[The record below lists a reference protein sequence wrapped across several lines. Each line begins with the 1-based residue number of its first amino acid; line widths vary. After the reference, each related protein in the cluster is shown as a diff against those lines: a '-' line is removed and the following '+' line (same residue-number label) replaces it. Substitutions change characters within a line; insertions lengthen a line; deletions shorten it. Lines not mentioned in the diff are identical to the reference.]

1 MTELSINRSVEP
13 RTWALQEGYRLL
25 AYLQLGRSGANS
37 GEVRRD
43 DEVWQISSRRRRPEE
58 VVLGEAADP
67 IVVFDRD
74 QATLRG
80 LPEPLPWT
88 FSGRLS
94 RSRAVLGGG
103 DQAITLETAGWRPQ
117 ATVEVQGEWE
127 HRDLVVL
134 ACFFAAIA
142 RRRRS
147 TFVGSAVPGS

>member
-1 MTELSINRSVEP
+1 VTELSINRSVES
-13 RTWALQEGYRLL
+13 RTWVLQEGYRLL
-25 AYLQLGRSGANS
+25 AYLQLGRSGAGS
-37 GEVRRD
+37 GEVRQD

-58 VVLGEAADP
+58 VVLGEPHDP
-67 IVVFDRD
+67 IVAFDRD
-74 QATLRG
+74 QATVRG
-80 LPEPLPWT
+80 LPDPLPWT

-117 ATVEVQGEWE
+117 ATVEVEGEWE

-147 TFVGSAVPGS
+147 TFVGSAVPGT

>member
-1 MTELSINRSVEP
+1 VITLSINRSVEA

-58 VVLGEAADP
+58 VVLGEPSDP
-67 IVVFDRD
+67 IVAFDHD
-74 QATLRG
+74 QATVRG
-80 LPEPLPWT
+80 IPEPLPWT
-88 FSGRLS
+88 FTGRLS

-103 DQAITLETAGWRPQ
+103 DQAIAIETSGWRPQ
-117 ATVEVQGEWE
+117 ATVEVEGEWE

-147 TFVGSAVPGS
+147 TFVGSPAPEM

>member
-1 MTELSINRSVEP
+1 VITLSINRSVEA
-13 RTWALQEGYRLL
+13 RTWALQDGYRLL

-58 VVLGEAADP
+58 VVLGEPSDP
-67 IVVFDRD
+67 IVAFDRD
-74 QATLRG
+74 QATLQG
-80 LPEPLPWT
+80 IPEPLPWT

-94 RSRAVLGGG
+94 RSRAVLGDG
-103 DQAITLETAGWRPQ
+103 DQAITIETAGWRPQ
-117 ATVEVQGEWE
+117 ATVEVEGEWE

-147 TFVGSAVPGS
+147 TFVGSAVPGT

>member
-1 MTELSINRSVEP
+1 MITLSITRSVEA
-13 RTWALQEGYRLL
+13 RTWALQDGYRLL

-58 VVLGEAADP
+58 VVLGEPSDP
-67 IVVFDRD
+67 IVAFDRD
-74 QATLRG
+74 QATLQG
-80 LPEPLPWT
+80 VPEPLPWT

-103 DQAITLETAGWRPQ
+103 GSAITIETAGWRPE
-117 ATVEVQGEWE
+117 ATVEVEGEWE

-147 TFVGSAVPGS
+147 TFVGSPVTGT

>member
-1 MTELSINRSVEP
+1 MTTLSINRSVEA
-13 RTWALQEGYRLL
+13 RTWALQDGYRLL
-25 AYLQLGRSGANS
+25 AHLQLGRSGASS
-37 GEVRRD
+37 GEVRCD
-43 DEVWQISSRRRRPEE
+43 DEVWPISSRRRRPEE
-58 VVLGEAADP
+58 VVLGEPADP
-67 IVVFDRD
+67 IVAFDSD
-74 QATLRG
+74 QATVRG
-80 LPEPLPWT
+80 MPEPLPWT

-103 DQAITLETAGWRPQ
+103 ERAIRLQTTGWRPQ

-147 TFVGSAVPGS
+147 TFVGSAVPGM